1 MLVRGVVVHDQADGQ
16 SPENIGVNLFEKV
29 QILLMTMAALAPADH
44 GAGGQVQS
52 GKQRRRVMAN
62 VVAWQISELGPAN
75 SLQ

>member
-1 MLVRGVVVHDQADGQ
+1 
-16 SPENIGVNLFEKV
+16 
-29 QILLMTMAALAPADH
+29 MTMAALAPADH

-62 VVAWQISELGPAN
+62 IVAWQISELGPAN